1 VQDAFTIFLSTAG
14 FGGIDHVINGTGGSS
29 TIANPDV
36 VVPVL
41 SYP

>member
-1 VQDAFTIFLSTAG
+1 MLAENRYEAAG